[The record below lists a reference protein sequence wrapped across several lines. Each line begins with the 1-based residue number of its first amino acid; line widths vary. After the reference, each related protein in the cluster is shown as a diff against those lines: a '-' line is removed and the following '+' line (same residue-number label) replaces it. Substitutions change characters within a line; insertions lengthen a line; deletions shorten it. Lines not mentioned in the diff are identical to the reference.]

1 MKRAALLTVLLI
13 ACAIA
18 DVLVLLRA
26 AWAILTAPDRAWSII
41 LMHDRLANVAANDDS
56 GDLISTR
63 AYIARQRGKRWG
75 RWLADALDHIEPRHC
90 IQAFISDLKR
100 KGITP

>member
-1 MKRAALLTVLLI
+1 VSRFVLVALLAL
-13 ACAIA
+13 CALA
-18 DVLVLLRA
+18 DALVLLRA

-63 AYIARQRGKRWG
+63 AYLARQAGKRWG

-90 IQAFISDLKR
+90 LMAFMSDLKR